1 MYHVSQLDKIAPI
14 CVSPPLAGDYREG
27 CMACG
32 CCICDCMYVWIPGR
46 WRTEPAWAPHLPT
59 VTMTG
64 KLLISSRFCTFVLTD
79 IWSQKKLKSF
89 EMEKRPKM
97 TNLSMPAM
105 TAEKCVAPVVISD
118 YSAGLMPAVRRGHI
132 SIQSLFRRR
141 NYGMLSLSTTIPRP
155 H

>member
-1 MYHVSQLDKIAPI
+1 MWL
-14 CVSPPLAGDYREG
+14 L
-27 CMACG
+27 CG

-59 VTMTG
+59 VTMAG

-79 IWSQKKLKSF
+79 IWSQKHLKSF

-141 NYGMLSLSTTIPRP
+141 NYGMLSLSTTIPPVTSNIRY
-155 H
+155 